1 MLFWHSQPEHYWPG
15 PAEHYQCPSSSIFRE
30 SLALPF
36 LKQEDQPLHSTPE
49 LHCPAFQYILC
60 AATSPAVKIQDET
73 LTYLNQGQSYEIRML
88 SNAKVSSEVPECK
101 RLVKSV
107 VRVVFHDRRLQYTV
121 RQQLE
126 GWKWSRPGDRILD
139 LDIPL
144 SVGVMEPHA
153 HPSMLNTVDFLWD
166 PMKRTSVFVQVHCIS
181 TEFTLRKN
189 GGEKGVPFRVQVD
202 TFRQNEHGAYTE
214 HLHSASCQ
222 VKVFKPKGADRK
234 QKTDREK
241 IEKRSIQD
249 RDKYQPSYD
258 TTVLTECVP
267 WPDSEVCTSPYSPG
281 STPGF
286 SFPRN
291 FKLSSPERVC
301 SSPTCQSDSSTEGA
315 GEVLSLSSSISD
327 TQQWLIRN
335 RFSSYCRLFTNFTGS
350 DLMKLSRNDLVQ
362 ICGAADGIRLW
373 NALKARSVQ
382 PRLTL
387 YIAREPTE
395 EAVEKQEEAPPPVY
409 QELYLEELTT
419 TELTHR
425 LAELFTIP
433 TGQVHRLCKQGPT
446 GIRILVT
453 DLMIRN
459 LPDESSFQVA
469 VQKVQNPEGFHLI
482 LR

>member
-1 MLFWHSQPEHYWPG
+1 MLFWHSQPEHFWPT
-15 PAEHYQCPSSSIFRE
+15 PAEHYQCSSSSIFRE
-30 SLALPF
+30 TLALPF
-36 LKQEDQPLHSTPE
+36 LKQEEQPLHGTPE

-88 SNAKVSSEVPECK
+88 SNAKVGSEVPEC
-101 RLVKSV
+101 RRTVKSI
-107 VRVVFHDRRLQYTV
+107 VRVVFHDRRLQYTE

-139 LDIPL
+139 IDIPL
-144 SVGVMEPHA
+144 SVGVTEPHV
-153 HPSMLNTVDFLWD
+153 HPLMLNTVDFLWD

-214 HLHSASCQ
+214 HMHSASCQ

-234 QKTDREK
+234 QKTDRDK
-241 IEKRSIQD
+241 IEKRSIQE
-249 RDKYQPSYD
+249 REKYQPSYD

-267 WPDSEVCTSPYSPG
+267 WPESEASSSPYSPA
-281 STPGF
+281 STPGL
-286 SFPRN
+286 SSSRN
-291 FKLSSPERVC
+291 FRLPSPERVC
-301 SSPTCQSDSSTEGA
+301 PSPACQSDSSTEGP
-315 GEVLSLSSSISD
+315 GEALSMSSSVSE

-350 DLMKLSRNDLVQ
+350 DLMKLSRGDLVQ
-362 ICGAADGIRLW
+362 ICGAADGIRLC
-373 NALKARSVQ
+373 NALKARTIR

-387 YIAREPTE
+387 YIAKEQPE
-395 EAVEKQEEAPPPVY
+395 EEEKQTEPSRQVY
-409 QELYLEELTT
+409 QELYLEELTAS
-419 TELTHR
+419 ELTSR
-425 LAELFTIP
+425 LADLFIIP
-433 TGQVHRLCKQGPT
+433 ASQVHQLCKQGPT
-446 GIRILVT
+446 GIQILVS

-459 LPDESSFQVA
+459 LPEETSFQVT
-469 VQKVQNPEGFHLI
+469 VKKVQNPEGFHLV